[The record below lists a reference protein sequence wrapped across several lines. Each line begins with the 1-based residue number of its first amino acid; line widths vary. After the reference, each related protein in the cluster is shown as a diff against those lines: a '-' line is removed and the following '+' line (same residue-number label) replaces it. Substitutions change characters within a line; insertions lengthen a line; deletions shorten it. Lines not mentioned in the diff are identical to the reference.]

1 MKEAVLEVAI
11 YNVFFCPL
19 SSYCIIFS
27 LPLSQFGE
35 VQPAKAHVD
44 RSVSLT
50 QLVDSNSLAGKLI
63 KIELHLSSL
72 PISIFDMRCI
82 LRILLHARIS
92 VPCIIIVIIVYIS
105 QIKEVFHSF
114 SRIRCHFECKG

>member
-11 YNVFFCPL
+11 MSFFVHYLHIVL
-19 SSYCIIFS
+19 SFS
-27 LPLSQFGE
+27 PPPLSQFGE

-92 VPCIIIVIIVYIS
+92 VPCNII
-105 QIKEVFHSF
+105 
-114 SRIRCHFECKG
+114 

>member
-11 YNVFFCPL
+11 MSFL
-19 SSYCIIFS
+19 SIIFILYYLS
-27 LPLSQFGE
+27 PPPLSQFGE

-92 VPCIIIVIIVYIS
+92 VPCNII
-105 QIKEVFHSF
+105 
-114 SRIRCHFECKG
+114 

>member
-11 YNVFFCPL
+11 MSLFVHYLHIVLSSPPPL
-19 SSYCIIFS
+19 S
-27 LPLSQFGE
+27 LSQFGE

-92 VPCIIIVIIVYIS
+92 VPCIII
-105 QIKEVFHSF
+105 
-114 SRIRCHFECKG
+114 